1 MMYVNGKWTFCCL
14 GQRTFLYFRANHLH
28 MSKYSYQDKSKHIK
42 EKKGTLLV
50 DMRQT
55 KRRLYLSSLLVH
67 EILFLIKLTVV
78 MMMMM
83 MMMMI
88 VIMIQ
93 GL

>member
-1 MMYVNGKWTFCCL
+1 
-14 GQRTFLYFRANHLH
+14 
-28 MSKYSYQDKSKHIK
+28 MSKYSHQDKSKHIK

-55 KRRLYLSSLLVH
+55 KRRLCLGYLLVH

-83 MMMMI
+83 MMMMMMI

-93 GL
+93 

>member
-1 MMYVNGKWTFCCL
+1 
-14 GQRTFLYFRANHLH
+14 
-28 MSKYSYQDKSKHIK
+28 MSKYSYQDKSKHINV
-42 EKKGTLLV
+42 KKGTLLV

-55 KRRLYLSSLLVH
+55 KRRLCLSSLLVH

-83 MMMMI
+83 MMMMMI

-93 GL
+93 

>member
-1 MMYVNGKWTFCCL
+1 MSDVRQQEVDILQSWTANL
-14 GQRTFLYFRANHLH
+14 PIFRANHLH

-55 KRRLYLSSLLVH
+55 KRRLCLSSLLVH
-67 EILFLIKLTVV
+67 ELLFLIKLTVV

-83 MMMMI
+83 MMI

-93 GL
+93 

>member
-1 MMYVNGKWTFCCL
+1 MMYVNGKWTFCSL
-14 GQRTFLYFRANHLH
+14 GQQTCLYFRANHLH

-55 KRRLYLSSLLVH
+55 KRRLCLSSLLVH

-83 MMMMI
+83 MMTMI

-93 GL
+93 

>member
-1 MMYVNGKWTFCCL
+1 
-14 GQRTFLYFRANHLH
+14 

-55 KRRLYLSSLLVH
+55 KRRLCLSSLLVH

-78 MMMMM
+78 MMVMM

-88 VIMIQ
+88 VMYIVNEDMIIVVV
-93 GL
+93 LAK

>member
-1 MMYVNGKWTFCCL
+1 MMYVNGKWTFCSL
-14 GQRTFLYFRANHLH
+14 GQRTCPYFRANHLH

-42 EKKGTLLV
+42 VKKGTLLV

-55 KRRLYLSSLLVH
+55 KIHLCLSSLLLH

-83 MMMMI
+83 MMI

-93 GL
+93 

>member
-1 MMYVNGKWTFCCL
+1 MMYVNGKWTFCSL
-14 GQRTFLYFRANHLH
+14 GQRTCPYFRANHLH

-42 EKKGTLLV
+42 VKKGTLLV

-55 KRRLYLSSLLVH
+55 KRRLCLSSLLVH

-78 MMMMM
+78 MMM
-83 MMMMI
+83 I

-93 GL
+93 

>member
-1 MMYVNGKWTFCCL
+1 
-14 GQRTFLYFRANHLH
+14 

-50 DMRQT
+50 DMSQT
-55 KRRLYLSSLLVH
+55 KRRLCLSSLLVH
-67 EILFLIKLTVV
+67 EIPFLIKLTLV
-78 MMMMM
+78 MM

-93 GL
+93 

>member
-1 MMYVNGKWTFCCL
+1 MMYVNGKWTFCSL
-14 GQRTFLYFRANHLH
+14 GQRTCPYFQANHLH

-42 EKKGTLLV
+42 VKKGTLLV
-50 DMRQT
+50 DMHQT
-55 KRRLYLSSLLVH
+55 KRRLCLRSLLVH

-93 GL
+93 

>member
-1 MMYVNGKWTFCCL
+1 MMYVNGKWTFCSL
-14 GQRTFLYFRANHLH
+14 GQRTCPYFRANHLH

-42 EKKGTLLV
+42 VKKGTLLV

-55 KRRLYLSSLLVH
+55 KRRLCLRSLLVH

-78 MMMMM
+78 MMM
-83 MMMMI
+83 I

-93 GL
+93 

>member
-1 MMYVNGKWTFCCL
+1 MMNVNGKWTFCSL
-14 GQRTFLYFRANHLH
+14 GQRTCLYFRANQLH

-42 EKKGTLLV
+42 VKKGTLLV

-55 KRRLYLSSLLVH
+55 KRRLCLSSLLVH

-83 MMMMI
+83 MMI

-93 GL
+93 

>member
-1 MMYVNGKWTFCCL
+1 MMYVNGKWTFCSL
-14 GQRTFLYFRANHLH
+14 GQRTCPYFRANHLH

-42 EKKGTLLV
+42 VKKGTLLV

-55 KRRLYLSSLLVH
+55 KRHLCLRSLLVH

-83 MMMMI
+83 MMMI

-93 GL
+93 